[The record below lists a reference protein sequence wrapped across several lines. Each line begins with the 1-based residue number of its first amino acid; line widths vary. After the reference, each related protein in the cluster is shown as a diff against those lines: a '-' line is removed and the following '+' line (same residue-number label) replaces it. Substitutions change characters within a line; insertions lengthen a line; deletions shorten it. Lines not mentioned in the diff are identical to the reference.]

1 MWANLNN
8 KMKIRKIIPAFMWLL
23 LIMSVAVLLSFVQNK
38 RNGQVC
44 RDVKINFATT
54 DEFHFVDSAVVFD
67 LINRGGVDK
76 VKGKPMQEINV
87 SELEEQI
94 ERNPYVRNAE
104 VYSQIEGDLVIE
116 IQQKRPLIRVF
127 SQSGDS
133 YYIDELGYKM
143 PLSDYY
149 TARVLVCNGA
159 INEQYNKIDT
169 IGSKVLKNL
178 YLLAQYVEK
187 NPFWKAQFEQ
197 IFVNQEGDF
206 VLIPKLGEQKIVF
219 GGIENYE
226 EKFRRLQLFYKHAIT
241 KAGWQKYN
249 TINLN
254 YSGQVICEKNSTQ
267 SSTN

>member
-1 MWANLNN
+1 
-8 KMKIRKIIPAFMWLL
+8 
-23 LIMSVAVLLSFVQNK
+23 
-38 RNGQVC
+38 
-44 RDVKINFATT
+44 
-54 DEFHFVDSAVVFD
+54 
-67 LINRGGVDK
+67 
-76 VKGKPMQEINV
+76 
-87 SELEEQI
+87 
-94 ERNPYVRNAE
+94 
-104 VYSQIEGDLVIE
+104 
-116 IQQKRPLIRVF
+116 
-127 SQSGDS
+127 
-133 YYIDELGYKM
+133 M
-143 PLSDYY
+143 PLCDYY

-197 IFVNQEGDF
+197 IFVNQDGDF
-206 VLIPKLGEQKIVF
+206 VIIPKLGGQKIVF

-226 EKFRRLQLFYKHAIT
+226 EKLRRLQLFYQYAIT

-254 YSGQVICEKNSTQ
+254 YNGQVICEKNNTS